1 MKETIIEAFYF
12 RHACKEFDPNKKIP
26 EETFDIILETA
37 RLSPSSFGFEPWR
50 LLVVQDPELREQ
62 LRTHTWGGQKQI
74 PTSSHMMVLMARREH
89 DLRYDAAHLTDFMHR
104 VKQLEGEA
112 LEKRRALYEGFQR
125 NDFNLL
131 DDEGAIFE
139 WACRQ
144 TYIML
149 GNMMTAAALLG
160 IDTCPIE
167 GFHRRSLE
175 RVLTEAFGVNPRQ
188 WGISCML
195 TFGYR
200 VTPPPEKTRQPL
212 NELVTWFE

>member
-1 MKETIIEAFYF
+1 MKETIIDAFHF

-26 EETFDIILETA
+26 EETFDIVLETA

-50 LLVVQDPELREQ
+50 LLVVQDPDLRER

-74 PTSSHMMVLMARREH
+74 PTSSHMMVLMARKER
-89 DLRYDAAHLTDFMHR
+89 DMRYDADHLTDFMRR

-112 LEKRRALYEGFQR
+112 LSKRRALYEGFQR
-125 NDFNLL
+125 DDFNLL

-167 GFHRRSLE
+167 GFHRHSLD
-175 RVLTEAFGVNPRQ
+175 RVMEESFGMNPNQ

-195 TFGYR
+195 AFGYR
-200 VTPPPEKTRQPL
+200 VNAPPKKTRQPL